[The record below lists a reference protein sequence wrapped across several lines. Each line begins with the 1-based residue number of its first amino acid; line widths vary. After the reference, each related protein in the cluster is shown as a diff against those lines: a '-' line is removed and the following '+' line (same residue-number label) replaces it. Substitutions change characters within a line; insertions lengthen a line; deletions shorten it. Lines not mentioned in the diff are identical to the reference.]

1 MAESEQELKSLF
13 MRVKEESEKNGL
25 KQHSKKK
32 ENGILSHHFMAN
44 KRGKIGNIDRFYFLR
59 LKNCSQKIKRHLLF
73 GNKAMKNIIF
83 KSQRH
88 LFAYKVI

>member
-25 KQHSKKK
+25 KQHSKNE

-44 KRGKIGNIDRFYFLR
+44 KRGKFGNSDRFYFLR
-59 LKNCSQKIKRHLLF
+59 LKNHCRW
-73 GNKAMKNIIF
+73 
-83 KSQRH
+83 
-88 LFAYKVI
+88 